1 MRTIVLLFF
10 LAMVRV
16 GAAQTCTG
24 GLGDPIVNITFG
36 QGYDFGPALPNGTT
50 SLTFLSNF
58 CPNDGQ
64 YTIVSYS
71 TSCFGATWLPIGSD
85 HTGNQAGKFMVIN
98 ASYAPSD
105 FYIQRVD
112 GLCQGI
118 SYQFAAWVLNL
129 STYPGQILPNITF
142 SIEKTDGTVLATY
155 SSGDIAHHN
164 PYQWVQ
170 YAFYFTT
177 PPGVS
182 SVVLR
187 MTNNAPG
194 GNGNDFAL
202 DDITFRA
209 AGPNVQLNVAGAV
222 ADTVT
227 VCSYNQQVMALNA
240 TVESCY
246 LTQLMQWQ
254 QSSDSGKHWNDIPG
268 ETGMTYNRPKTAPG
282 SYFYRLVIAQ
292 AGNMGNTSCEVFSP
306 TVVVRVVKDA
316 VPAVTIAT
324 DYPAICLGLPTKFTA
339 SPVDGGGAPHYQW
352 LVNGTAAGSDTTVF
366 TTSALLGGESV
377 QCVLASDAVCAV
389 APTANSN
396 ILTLPGVAVP
406 VQGLAIDASATAV
419 CKDSLVQFLARPD
432 NGGATPAYRWQVNG
446 VDEGKGPMFSDA
458 RLSDGDV
465 VDCIMTGSLTCSQ
478 PVHAKPPV
486 TMTVYPLP
494 VIKLDSQVVIG
505 GGQGIRMQ
513 PVITGDVVKW
523 NWSPADGLDNAFI
536 AEPMAAPAVTTE
548 YQLYVVTAE
557 GCHTSASE
565 LVEVYYPLRMPGG
578 FTPNGD
584 GRNDVFRVPAVA
596 PVTIQYLAVF
606 NRVGQRVFYTVDKGK
621 GWDGTY
627 DGVAQP
633 AGAYVWE
640 LVFVNPISK
649 KTEERMGTVILVR

>member
-1 MRTIVLLFF
+1 MRTTVLLCF
-10 LAMVRV
+10 LAMARIA
-16 GAAQTCTG
+16 AAQTCTG

-36 QGYDFGPALPNGTT
+36 QGYDYGPELPNGTT
-50 SLTFLSNF
+50 SLAFVKGN

-64 YTIVSYS
+64 YTILSYS
-71 TSCFGATWLPIGSD
+71 SGCFNATWLPIGSD

-98 ASYAPSD
+98 ASYQPSD
-105 FYIQRVD
+105 FYIQHVD

-142 SIEKTDGTVLATY
+142 SIEKTDGTVLAKY
-155 SSGDIAHHN
+155 SSGDVAHHN

-209 AGPNVQLNVAGAV
+209 AGPNVQLDVGGSAT
-222 ADTVT
+222 DTVT
-227 VCSYNQQVMALNA
+227 VCSYAQQVMALKA

-282 SYFYRLVIAQ
+282 YYFYRLVIAQ
-292 AGNMGNTSCEVFSP
+292 TGNMGNTSCEVFSP
-306 TVVVRVVKDA
+306 TVVIRVVKDA

-324 DYPAICLGLPTKFTA
+324 DYPAICLGLATKFTA
-339 SPVDGGGAPHYQW
+339 APVDEGGTPHYQW
-352 LVNGTAAGSDTTVF
+352 LVNGAPVGLDTTVF
-366 TTSALLGGESV
+366 TSSVLLGGESV
-377 QCVLASDAVCAV
+377 RCVLTSDAECAV
-389 APTANSN
+389 TPTANSN

-406 VQGLAIDASATAV
+406 VQSLAIDASATAV
-419 CKDSLVQFLARPD
+419 CQDSLVQFAARPN

-446 VDEGKGPMFSDA
+446 VDVGKGPTFSDA
-458 RLSDGDV
+458 GLNDGDV

-478 PVHAKPPV
+478 RVHADPPV
-486 TMTVYPLP
+486 KMTVYPLP
-494 VIKLDSQVVIG
+494 VVRLDSAVVIG
-505 GGQGIRMQ
+505 GGQSIRLE

-523 NWSPADGLDNAFI
+523 TWSPSAGLNDAFI
-536 AEPMAAPAVTTE
+536 AEPVAAPVVTTD
-548 YQLYVVTAE
+548 YGLYVVTAE
-557 GCHTSASE
+557 GCHSTASE
-565 LVEVYYPLRMPGG
+565 LVEVYYPLRMPGA

-584 GRNDVFRVPAVA
+584 GRNDIFRVPVVA
-596 PVTIQYLAVF
+596 PVTIQYLAVY
-606 NRVGQRVFYTVDKGK
+606 NRVGQRVFYTMDVGR
-621 GWDGTY
+621 GWDGRY
-627 DGVAQP
+627 NGVAQP

-640 LVFVNPISK
+640 LVFVNPVTK
-649 KTEERMGTVILVR
+649 KVEERMGTVVLVR